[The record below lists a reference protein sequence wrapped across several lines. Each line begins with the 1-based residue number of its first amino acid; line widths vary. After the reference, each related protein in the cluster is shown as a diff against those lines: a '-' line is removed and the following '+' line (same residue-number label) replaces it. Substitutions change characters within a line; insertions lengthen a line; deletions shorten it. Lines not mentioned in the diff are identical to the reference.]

1 MYLLGQLRQFST
13 VVADTGDLES
23 IRKFQPRDA
32 TTNPSIVFKV
42 ADENLQFLQNILKK
56 YPDLAAKQVMDYL
69 LVELGAE
76 ILKIIPG
83 RVSTEI
89 DAHLS
94 FDLSAT
100 VNKARE
106 LVQLYRQ
113 KAIDAERI
121 LIKIAATWEGI
132 QAAKILEEEG
142 IHCNMTLVFSLEQA
156 VACAEAGVTLISP
169 FVGRI
174 LDWYKVNNP
183 EILRDNFD
191 PGVDSVR
198 RIFSYYKKW
207 NYGTEIMAASFRNVD
222 EIIALAGC
230 DLLTISPKL
239 LDILDQGEGIIA
251 HKMDSLVEKWEQ
263 KIALKASDFRL
274 ALNENQMATEK
285 LSEGIRLFCRD
296 IRRLEK
302 LIVEQL

>member
-1 MYLLGQLRQFST
+1 MYLLKQLRQFST

-23 IRKFQPRDA
+23 IEKFKPRDA
-32 TTNPSIVFKV
+32 TTNPSIVLKAV
-42 ADENLQFLQNILKK
+42 GENSQFLQNILKK
-56 YPDLAAKQVMDYL
+56 YSDLAVEQIMDHL

-76 ILKIIPG
+76 ILRIIPG
-83 RVSTEI
+83 RVSTEV

-94 FDLSAT
+94 FDILAT

-106 LVQLYRQ
+106 LVQLYRK
-113 KAIDAERI
+113 KAINSERI

-142 IHCNMTLVFSLEQA
+142 IHCNMTLLFSLEQA
-156 VACAEAGVTLISP
+156 IACAEAGVTLISP

-174 LDWYKVNNP
+174 LDWYKCNNP
-183 EILRDNFD
+183 EILSGDFD

-207 NYGTEIMAASFRNVD
+207 NYGTEIMAASFRNID

-230 DLLTISPKL
+230 HLLTINPKL
-239 LDILDQGEGIIA
+239 LDILDQEEGIID
-251 HKMDSLVEKWEQ
+251 HKMDTLGEEWEQ
-263 KIALKASDFRL
+263 KLALKEPDFRL

-296 IRRLEK
+296 IRQLEK
-302 LIVEQL
+302 LIAAQL